1 MNVIYKPAGRA
12 AEYSEY
18 ACNFYTGC
26 SNDCSYCYCKRG
38 VMSHVWSNTPRLK
51 KCFKNEQHALE
62 VFEKELKANLPE
74 LQKSG
79 LFFSFTTDP
88 MLPETIRLTMQAVDI
103 CIGRRVPI
111 KLLTKVDFDA
121 KGSYFDGNFNYLFPG
136 EEKNIAIGFTLTGHD
151 ELEPGASTNAER
163 IAAMK
168 KLHEDGFKTWASIE
182 PIIDIVSAWEMVA
195 QTAEFCD
202 HYKVGVL
209 SGGKRNYTAFEL
221 AEFVSGICRQIKWST
236 FYFKESFLSAAGISR
251 YKILYPNCVGRD
263 FNIFETSKNQ

>member
-1 MNVIYKPAGRA
+1 
-12 AEYSEY
+12 
-18 ACNFYTGC
+18 
-26 SNDCSYCYCKRG
+26 
-38 VMSHVWSNTPRLK
+38 MSHVWSNTPRLK

-88 MLPETIRLTMQAVDI
+88 MLPETIRLTMLAVDI

-121 KGSYFDGNFNYLFPG
+121 KGSYFDGDFNYLFPG

-168 KLHEDGFKTWASIE
+168 RLHDAGFKTWASIE
-182 PIIDIVSAWEMVA
+182 PIIDFQSAKNVINA
-195 QTAEFCD
+195 SIDFCD
-202 HYKVGVL
+202 LYKVGLMSGKKYDVVEAQTFVEWLNELEKPKIYLKDSLQKL
-209 SGGKRNYTAFEL
+209 SRYTNEELDEYFVNRNY
-221 AEFVSGICRQIKWST
+221 
-236 FYFKESFLSAAGISR
+236 
-251 YKILYPNCVGRD
+251 
-263 FNIFETSKNQ
+263 NIFETSKNQ

>member
-1 MNVIYKPAGRA
+1 MNAIYKPAGRA
-12 AEYSEY
+12 AEYSKF

-88 MLPETIRLTMQAVDI
+88 MLPETIRLTMLAVDI

-121 KGSYFDGNFNYLFPG
+121 KGSYFDGDFNYLFPG

-168 KLHEDGFKTWASIE
+168 RLHDAGFKTWASIE
-182 PIIDIVSAWEMVA
+182 PIVDFESSLEMVR
-195 QTAEFCD
+195 QTIQFCD
-202 HYKVGVL
+202 HYKIGLMSGKKYEKAELDKFIYNIEVLATLNNIHVYLKDSLL
-209 SGGKRNYTAFEL
+209 SGSSFTREYLPYEFVGRNY
-221 AEFVSGICRQIKWST
+221 
-236 FYFKESFLSAAGISR
+236 
-251 YKILYPNCVGRD
+251 
-263 FNIFETSKNQ
+263 NIFETSKNQ